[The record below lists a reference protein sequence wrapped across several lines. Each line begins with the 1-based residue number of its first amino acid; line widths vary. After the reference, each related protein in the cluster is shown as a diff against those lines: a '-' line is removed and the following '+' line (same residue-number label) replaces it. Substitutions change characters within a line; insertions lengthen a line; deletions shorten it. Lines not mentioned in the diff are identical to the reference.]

1 MTKKIGAFIARGL
14 QPFSVVEEPSFIDMI
29 RCAIPEYVVPSRK
42 TFSRTVVP
50 NLYEAKKKEL
60 KERVRNVFDNG
71 GAECVTLTTD
81 GWTSRAGDSYVCV
94 TAHMMDQDFR
104 QHAYA
109 LVCQPMPQ
117 EHTGENIAQFL
128 RDVIDD
134 WGLPD
139 HIPIFVVTDN
149 GRNFVSAV
157 AKSNWSGLLCFA
169 HTLQLCI
176 SDAKREVASFSHLCA
191 KARSIVG
198 RYKRSA
204 RARARL
210 MDIQK
215 DMHMAQ
221 HEVIQDVPT
230 RWNSEYAMMERLV
243 ELRAP
248 ISLELCESDVDN
260 LSSREWKLMAAAVKV
275 LQPLDQATTE
285 LCADRYPTLSQ
296 VIPLVHC
303 TEVVLREHVREGE
316 EAASFARSLLRSIAT
331 RFPDAEPRSVFHYHF
346 TAWPD
351 HGVPSD
357 PGCVLNFLHDVN
369 QRQESIPDSG
379 PIVVHCSA
387 GIGRTGTFIVIDMIV
402 DLIKKQGLACEID
415 IQRTIQMVRTQ
426 RSGMVQTEAQY
437 KFVYLAV
444 EHYIETLQQRMQA
457 EQKSIMLGREY
468 TNIKYSGEVPT
479 VAAVGVLP
487 EAGSP
492 VPAMPVPLVPTPV
505 RATLAV
511 PPVLTPTASPTP
523 TLASSPLTLDSA
535 GAKKPAVLPRTFLT
549 DSGSCVPR
557 PPTETPRQ
565 IYENIPLKDRKSPVS
580 CSSFHVGP
588 PPTPAPPPPPK
599 KS

>member
-1 MTKKIGAFIARGL
+1 MFKPQLQPSSTKAQEMTKKIGAFIARGL

-29 RCAIPEYVVPSRK
+29 RCAIPE
-42 TFSRTVVP
+42 
-50 NLYEAKKKEL
+50 
-60 KERVRNVFDNG
+60 
-71 GAECVTLTTD
+71 
-81 GWTSRAGDSYVCV
+81 AGDSYVCV
-94 TAHMMDQDFR
+94 TAHMMDQDYR

-331 RFPDAEPRSVFHYHF
+331 RFPDVKMALVPANAMLVDPRYKDICY
-346 TAWPD
+346 TE
-351 HGVPSD
+351 
-357 PGCVLNFLHDVN
+357 
-369 QRQESIPDSG
+369 ES
-379 PIVVHCSA
+379 
-387 GIGRTGTFIVIDMIV
+387 
-402 DLIKKQGLACEID
+402 KKKWAK
-415 IQRTIQMVRTQ
+415 
-426 RSGMVQTEAQY
+426 A
-437 KFVYLAV
+437 
-444 EHYIETLQQRMQA
+444 TL
-457 EQKSIMLGREY
+457 
-468 TNIKYSGEVPT
+468 
-479 VAAVGVLP
+479 VAAATELMPEDCAQTSACPDTEKPPANTLWGVFSSLSSSVVQQS
-487 EAGSP
+487 ANDSVSRQVADYLG
-492 VPAMPVPLVPTPV
+492 TP
-505 RATLAV
+505 
-511 PPVLTPTASPTP
+511 
-523 TLASSPLTLDSA
+523 
-535 GAKKPAVLPRTFLT
+535 VLPRSENPLEWWKSHGSRMYPALARVAQKYLSIPATQARSERLFSTAGNRAQISYQLLT
-549 DSGSCVPR
+549 ARATPSHVYSVYSAANVNLLYGSAV
-557 PPTETPRQ
+557 T
-565 IYENIPLKDRKSPVS
+565 
-580 CSSFHVGP
+580 
-588 PPTPAPPPPPK
+588 
-599 KS
+599 